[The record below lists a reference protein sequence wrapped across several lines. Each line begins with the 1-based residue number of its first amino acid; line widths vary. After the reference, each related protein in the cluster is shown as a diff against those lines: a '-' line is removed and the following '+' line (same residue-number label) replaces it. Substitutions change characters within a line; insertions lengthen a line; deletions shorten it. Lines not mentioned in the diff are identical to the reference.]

1 MTVRRLKISYQFR
14 LLQVRIPNLQQYKLL
29 QLGPFG
35 YFITVKSLIKL
46 TVSVTEFWNSCC
58 LVTLLISYQ
67 LLQRMEV

>member
-46 TVSVTEFWNSCC
+46 TVSVT
-58 LVTLLISYQ
+58 
-67 LLQRMEV
+67 